1 MLNEKSIFVFIGL
14 QPYLMPLCYCALQ
27 MPGITLAEL

>member
-1 MLNEKSIFVFIGL
+1 MLNEKSIFVFIGW

-27 MPGITLAEL
+27 MPGITLVEL